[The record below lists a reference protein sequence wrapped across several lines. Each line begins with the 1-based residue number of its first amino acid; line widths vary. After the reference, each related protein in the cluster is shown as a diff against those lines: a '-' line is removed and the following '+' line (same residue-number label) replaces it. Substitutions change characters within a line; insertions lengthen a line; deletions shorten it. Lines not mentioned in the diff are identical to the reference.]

1 MARVMAL
8 DFGYKRTGIAV
19 TDDFQLIASGLTTV
33 DTAQLMPFI
42 KTYTESEN
50 VALVLIGL
58 PKQMNNTLS
67 DAAPGVLEFVKA
79 FRENF
84 PTLPIETVDERFTS
98 KMAMQSLHTQ
108 GAKKKQKHNKALLDE
123 ISATLLLQDYLNRK
137 S

>member
-1 MARVMAL
+1 MAL

-33 DTAQLMPFI
+33 DTTQLMSFI
-42 KTYTESEN
+42 KKYTASEN

-108 GAKKKQKHNKALLDE
+108 SAKKKQKHNKGLLDE

-137 S
+137 T